1 MRFSGKSLLSSFGL
15 LASAQLGA
23 AEWVIESNSL
33 NTCMENSLFTAN
45 LFDFSLTP
53 ANASASIEINGFS
66 SISGNVVAIAQVIAY
81 GFTLLNQTINPCSMN
96 LPGFCPMSK
105 GALSLAPSTIP
116 LGEDVLKQVPSIA
129 YTVPD
134 LDGIVRLK
142 VYAVSDTGGIG
153 KQLACL
159 ETQLSN
165 TKSVYQKAVGWVTAI
180 IAGLGLIAAG
190 ITSGLGNTNTA
201 AHVAANAVSLFG
213 VFQAQAIIGMTSV
226 SMPPI
231 VQSWTQNFQWS
242 MGIIRVGF
250 LQRLAT
256 WYQRATGGTPTTYL
270 STLST
275 ISVQVEKRKR
285 SIKRALDAIAPAITF
300 GSRMLSK
307 RQSTTAATSSTD
319 LKNVIVRGIDRVGF
333 RAHIEQT
340 NIFMTGLIFFIGI
353 LIITTACVA
362 LVKAILEGLAKG
374 GVMKS
379 DKFRDFRNGW
389 KVVIKGILF
398 RLVLLGFV
406 QMATL
411 CLWQLVERDSAAEVV
426 LALVVFLSMAA
437 ALAWASYKVLTLAK
451 RSVAMHKNAAYVLY
465 SDPNCLNKWGFLYVS
480 YKATS
485 YYFVIVLLAYI
496 LVKAIFI
503 AFAQSSPIAQAVG
516 LIITEAAFL
525 IIVSV
530 LKPWM
535 DKKTNIFNISI
546 AAINFLNAVFLL
558 IFSDAFGQPAMVA
571 GVMGVIFA
579 VYNIIFIF
587 VLLIMVLVSSI
598 YAIASKNPETR
609 YQPMRDDR
617 QSFIKSQSALTTEL
631 DALGATARGDGK
643 APLPAHTKEVDDMS
657 SSSESLSRPP
667 TQPTRMSQQNLAAAN
682 TYTATSGPVS
692 PGPQPQMQQTL
703 APPAVAG
710 RPNTAPG
717 PRGPAP
723 QSFSRPGQGNY
734 GPPRS
739 AHSNYPPQ
747 NFPNRSQDNRA
758 GSPWQR
764 GAGYD

>member
-1 MRFSGKSLLSSFGL
+1 MRFSAKSLLSSFGL
-15 LASAQLGA
+15 LASVQLGS
-23 AEWVIESNSL
+23 AEWIIESNSL
-33 NTCMENSLFTAN
+33 NTCMDNSLFTAN

-53 ANASASIEINGFS
+53 ANSSASIEINGFS

-180 IAGLGLIAAG
+180 IAGVGLIAAG

-242 MGIIRVGF
+242 MGIIRVSF
-250 LQRLAT
+250 LQTLAT

-285 SIKRALDAIAPAITF
+285 AVKRALDAIAPALTF

-307 RQSTTAATSSTD
+307 RQSSTAATSSTD

-374 GVMKS
+374 GAMKS

-406 QMATL
+406 QMSIL

-426 LALVVFLSMAA
+426 LALVVFLSMSA
-437 ALAWASYKVLTLAK
+437 ALIWASYKVLTLAK

-485 YYFVIVLLAYI
+485 YYFVIVILAYI

-546 AAINFLNAVFLL
+546 AVINFLNAVFLL

-643 APLPAHTKEVDDMS
+643 TPLPTHAKEVDDMS

-682 TYTATSGPVS
+682 TYTAASGPVS

-703 APPAVAG
+703 APPAVGG

-747 NFPNRSQDNRA
+747 NFPTRSQDNRA